1 MSRRGAVLA
10 SLALVLAGCGYEGS
24 SDVRR
29 LPSDELFGL
38 DQTTT
43 TSTTTTTTTT
53 TTTAPPPPAASVETT
68 TATAVTIA
76 MTTTTTALATETVRL
91 FFLDDEQLTS
101 VTQNISSPAR
111 VRRVLEAL
119 EAGPIAGP
127 ATVGLTTAVPQGI
140 VNTALARSGV
150 AEVDL
155 VGEVYD
161 LVPPDEQLPAVAQI
175 VLTLTQRPGIGQ
187 VSFTLDGEPLR
198 VRLGNGQTTDVAG
211 QPVSADDYAILL
223 DDDGSITPPTTTV
236 SASTPP
242 TTLRPPPRGA
252 N

>member
-1 MSRRGAVLA
+1 MRHRTGALLWL
-10 SLALVLAGCGYEGS
+10 SLAVAGCGYQAS
-24 SDVRR
+24 SNVRR
-29 LPSDELFGL
+29 LPSDALFGL

-43 TSTTTTTTTT
+43 TSTSTTTTTTT
-53 TTTAPPPPAASVETT
+53 TPPPPAVSVETT
-68 TATAVTIA
+68 LTTVA
-76 MTTTTTALATETVRL
+76 MTTTTALATETVRL
-91 FFLDDEQLTS
+91 FFLDDDQLTS
-101 VTQNISSPAR
+101 VTQNISSPVR

-127 ATVGLTTAVPQGI
+127 ATVGLTTVVPDGI

-198 VRLGNGQTTDVAG
+198 VRLGNGQTTDAAG

-223 DDDGSITPPTTTV
+223 DGERLITPPST
-236 SASTPP
+236 SLPASTTP
-242 TTLRPPPRGA
+242 TTLRPPPAGA
-252 N
+252 I

>member
-1 MSRRGAVLA
+1 MRRRGAVLTV
-10 SLALVLAGCGYEGS
+10 LMLVLAGCGYEGS

-53 TTTAPPPPAASVETT
+53 APPPPAASVETT
-68 TATAVTIA
+68 VVTSVTPVTVA
-76 MTTTTTALATETVRL
+76 MTTTTALTTETVRL
-91 FFLDDEQLTS
+91 FMLDDEQLTS
-101 VTQNISSPAR
+101 VTQNISSPVR

-127 ATVGLTTAVPQGI
+127 ATVGLTTAVPDGI
-140 VNTALARSGV
+140 VNTAFARSGV

-198 VRLGNGQTTDVAG
+198 VRLGNGQTTDEAG
-211 QPVSADDYAILL
+211 QPVSADDYAVML
-223 DDDGSITPPTTTV
+223 DDERLALPPPIAVTAP
-236 SASTPP
+236 S
-242 TTLRPPPRGA
+242 TTLRPPTPGPT
-252 N
+252 